1 MDKISGFAME
11 EVVTGIPG
19 GFFIYES
26 DEVGTVLYVNDEVIR
41 LFGCDSK
48 EEFAAL
54 TGNTFSGMIFEEDV
68 ERVQSSIA
76 LQVRENGNGMDYVE
90 YRIRTKTDEIRWVQ
104 DYGHFARGRDGRNV
118 FYVFISDITDRIA
131 DEMQQ
136 KRQMELLSKERRMLQ
151 RALESTMRSYQEIY
165 MVNLKHNEYHM
176 IYPDFHNT
184 QEAGTYTDAIV
195 RHVKEGRVLEEEEG
209 SIVRLLDPKNV
220 QKELQE
226 RDSVEFQYRRINVGQ
241 EEPEWCATVFSVVDR
256 REGVVTSATMTIR
269 SIEHIIRREEQQR
282 RLLEDALTQAKQA
295 SRAKSTFLSNMSH
308 DIRTPMNAIIGFTAL
323 AGTHLDNQEL
333 VRDYLKK
340 IASSSSHLLSLIND
354 VLDMSRIE
362 SGKIHIDAQPCSLP
376 EIMHDLRSIMEAEV
390 SSKRLDFYIDTID
403 IRDEYIICDRLRLN
417 QVLINLLSNA
427 FKFTKPGGMVSMRI
441 SQKGGA
447 AKGYANY
454 EFRVKDT
461 GIGMK
466 QEFIERV
473 FEPFERESNSTLSG
487 IQGTGLGM
495 AITKNIIDMMGGT
508 ISVTSEPGKGTEF
521 VIDVTF
527 RIQDTAPASR
537 VIQELEG
544 SHALVVDD
552 DFNSCDS
559 VTNMLEQIGMRADW
573 TLSGK
578 EAILRAKQALSKGDA
593 YEVYIV
599 DWLMPDMN
607 GVEVVRRLR
616 REVGG
621 DTPIIVM
628 TAYDWADIETEA
640 REAGVTAF
648 CAKPLFLSELHFCLQ
663 SVFHPSDEKQE
674 AEDRPEERQ
683 EVRPEDGCKGKRIL
697 LVDDNEINRE
707 IASELLEEA
716 GFVVEEA
723 ENGAIAVDKVV
734 QSGPGYYSIVLMDI
748 QMPVM
753 DGYTATRSIR
763 KLQEQQ
769 LASIP
774 ILAMTANAFDEDK
787 RAAFEAGMNAHI
799 AKPVNVEILM
809 EHLKKF
815 I

>member
-1 MDKISGFAME
+1 MDRISGFAME
-11 EVVTGIPG
+11 EIVKGIPG
-19 GFFIYES
+19 GFFIYEAN
-26 DEVGTVLYVNDEVIR
+26 EEGTLVYVNDEVVR
-41 LFGCDSK
+41 LYECGSQ
-48 EEFAAL
+48 EEFMEL
-54 TGNTFSGMIFEEDV
+54 TGGTFTGMIYEPDV
-68 ERVQSSIA
+68 ERVQSSIS
-76 LQVRENGNGMDYVE
+76 LQIRENRRGMDYVE
-90 YRIRTKTDEIRWVQ
+90 YRICTKTGEVRWVE
-104 DYGHFARGRDGRNV
+104 DYGHFARNSKGDGL
-118 FYVFISDITDRIA
+118 FYVFISDISGRIE

-136 KRQMELLSKERRMLQ
+136 KRQMELLAEERRLLQ
-151 RALESTMRSYQEIY
+151 RALESTMRSYMEIY
-165 MVNLKHNEYHM
+165 MIDFVHNEYHM
-176 IYPDFHNT
+176 IYPDSHNVAET
-184 QEAGTYTDAIV
+184 GDYTKAIY
-195 RHVKEGRVLEEEEG
+195 RHVEQGRIVEEETG
-209 SIVRLLDPKNV
+209 SVYRMICPENV
-220 QKELQE
+220 VQAL
-226 RDSVEFQYRRINVGQ
+226 RVADSVEYQYRRRDIGRT
-241 EEPEWCATVFSVVDR
+241 EPEWCAAVFSIVDR
-256 REGVVTSATMTIR
+256 QDGQPLMATMTIR
-269 SIEHIIRREEQQR
+269 SIEHIIQKEERQR
-282 RLLEDALTQAKQA
+282 RLLEDALEQA

-362 SGKIHIDAQPCSLP
+362 SGKIHIEEQPCSLP
-376 EIMHDLRSIMEAEV
+376 EVMHDLRNMMETEV
-390 SSKRLDFYIDTID
+390 SSRQIDFYIDTVGVKN
-403 IRDEYIICDRLRLN
+403 EYIFCDRLRLN
-417 QVLINLLSNA
+417 QILLNLLGNA
-427 FKFTKPGGMVSMRI
+427 FKFTKPGGTVSMRI
-441 SQKGGA
+441 LEKAGA
-447 AKGYANY
+447 ARGYANY

-466 QEFIERV
+466 EEFLEHV
-473 FEPFERESNSTLSG
+473 FEPFEREQNSTLSG

-495 AITKNIIDMMGGT
+495 AITKNIVDMMGGT
-508 ISVTSEPGKGTEF
+508 IEVRSEYGKGTEF
-521 VIDVTF
+521 IVEVSF
-527 RIQDTAPASR
+527 RLQDEAQTSR
-537 VIQELEG
+537 VIEELQG

-559 VTNMLEQIGMRADW
+559 VTNMLEQIGMRAEW

-621 DTPIIVM
+621 ETPIIVM
-628 TAYDWADIETEA
+628 TAYDWADIEEEA
-640 REAGVTAF
+640 KEAGVTAF

-663 SVFHPSDEKQE
+663 SVLHPALKEDEPDGE
-674 AEDRPEERQ
+674 ACEERY
-683 EVRPEDGCKGKRIL
+683 RGKRIL

-707 IASELLEEA
+707 IASELLEET

-723 ENGAIAVDKVV
+723 ENGAIAVEKVAD
-734 QSGPGYYSIVLMDI
+734 SAPGYYQLVLMDI

-753 DGYTATRSIR
+753 DGYMAARSIR
-763 KLQEQQ
+763 SLQEKQ
-769 LASIP
+769 LSSIP
-774 ILAMTANAFDEDK
+774 ILAMTANAFEEDK

-809 EHLKKF
+809 EHLNRF
-815 I
+815 L